1 MLNKLVVS
9 LAATAILAVGAAVG
23 AVAADNKGPAEITLG
38 APGAKPGQVVFPHAA
53 HQGRGLACGECHHGM
68 SADGKQAPY
77 TDGMTIQ
84 KCETCH
90 NPEKMAGKTKGVNKL
105 DTLKGAGHGKCQ
117 ECHKAE
123 IAKDASKN
131 NLMKCATCHSKK

>member
-1 MLNKLVVS
+1 MLNKFVVS
-9 LAATAILAVGAAVG
+9 VVVAAFLTAG
-23 AVAADNKGPAEITLG
+23 AVVSAIAADKGPAEITLPNG
-38 APGAKPGQVVFPHAA
+38 GQKAPVVFPHAA
-53 HQGRGLACGECHHGM
+53 HQGRGIPCAECHHTMGP
-68 SADGKQAPY
+68 DGKQVAY

-105 DTLKGAGHGKCQ
+105 DTLKGAGHGNCQ

-123 IAKDASKN
+123 IAKDASKDK
-131 NLMKCATCHSKK
+131 LMKCATCHSKK

>member
-9 LAATAILAVGAAVG
+9 VVAAAFLSAGAVVGAM
-23 AVAADNKGPAEITLG
+23 AADKGPAEITLG
-38 APGAKPGQVVFPHAA
+38 ATGKKPAVFPHKA
-53 HQGRGLACGECHHGM
+53 HQDRGLACGECHHTM
-68 SADGKQAPY
+68 TADGKQAPY

-90 NPEKMAGKTKGVNKL
+90 NPEKMAGKTKGTNQL

-123 IAKDASKN
+123 FAKDPSKEQ
-131 NLMKCATCHSKK
+131 LKPTKCATCHSQK